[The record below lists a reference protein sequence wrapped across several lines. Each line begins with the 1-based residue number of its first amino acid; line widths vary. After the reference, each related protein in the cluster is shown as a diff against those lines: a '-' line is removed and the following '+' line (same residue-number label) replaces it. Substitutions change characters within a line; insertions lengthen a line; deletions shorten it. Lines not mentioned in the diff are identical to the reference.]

1 MKTLKYLFVG
11 AVLLG
16 AAAPVAAQELVP
28 EAVSAIKSKAADADK
43 QAKAAYKKNKK
54 DGAAIMKIAQAYYD
68 IKDTANARVYAEYA
82 TQLKPKYG
90 PGFVMLGDIAAL
102 AEDGGGAAKMYDQA
116 IYFDPTNPEPYIKYA
131 QVYRKISPT
140 SAVSKLDDL
149 KAHRPD
155 IAVDALK
162 GRIYYQ
168 SNEFERAIAE
178 FAKADRSKMEERDL
192 RSFAMAYYLTAKH
205 DKALDV
211 VEYALQKSP
220 RDAGF
225 NRLAFF
231 CNTDLKNFDK
241 ALEYA
246 DRLFNQSDSA
256 KFTYFDYSYHGNALA
271 GAKRHEEAVAAYK
284 KALEQEF
291 DSNDKKAGVLKQ
303 LSEAYSNQEQYDE
316 AIEFY
321 QQYLKE
327 YSTPTA
333 TDYAGLPQ
341 LHYYKSAKQEGDDRI
356 ASLKKADELYE
367 QLAQKYPDAE
377 EYATF
382 WRARVNNAM
391 DNDQQ
396 GGLAKPFYEK
406 IVASLGDKAD
416 KSRADIARL
425 KEAYLYLISYDARVA
440 DDMEAAKAVATKLL
454 EIDPENAIATQVLEI
469 K

>member
-1 MKTLKYLFVG
+1 MKYLFAG
-11 AVLLG
+11 AMLMG
-16 AAAPVAAQELVP
+16 AAPALAQELVP
-28 EAVSAIKSKAADADK
+28 EAVNAIKSKAADAEK

-54 DGAAIMKIAQAYYD
+54 NGEEIMKLSKAFYEV
-68 IKDTANARVYAEYA
+68 KDTANARVYAEYA
-82 TQLKPKYG
+82 TNLKPKYA
-90 PGFVMLGDIAAL
+90 PGFIMLGDIAAM
-102 AEDGGGAAKMYDQA
+102 ADDGGTAAKQYEQA
-116 IYFDPTNPEPYIKYA
+116 IYFDPKNPEPYIKYA
-131 QVYRKISPT
+131 QVYRKISPS
-140 SAVSKLDDL
+140 SAVGKLDDL
-149 KAHRPD
+149 KAQRPD
-155 IAVDALK
+155 LEVDALK

-168 SNEFERAIAE
+168 SNEFDRAIAE

-192 RSFAMAYYLTAKH
+192 RSFAMSYYLTAKH
-205 DKALDV
+205 DKALEV
-211 VEYALQKSP
+211 AEYALQKSP

-231 CNTDLKNFDK
+231 CNTDLKNFDR

-246 DRLFNQSDSA
+246 DRLFNKSDSA
-256 KFTYFDYSYHGNALA
+256 KLTYFDYSYHGNALA
-271 GAKRHEEAVAAYK
+271 GAKRHDEAIAAYK

-321 QQYLKE
+321 QQYLQE

-341 LHYYKSAKQEGDDRI
+341 LHYYKSAKLEGDDRL
-356 ASLKKADELYE
+356 ATLKTADELYE
-367 QLAQKYPDAE
+367 QLAQKYPDAD

-396 GGLAKPFYEK
+396 AGLAKPFYEK
-406 IVASLGDKAD
+406 IVASLGDKAE

-454 EIDPENAIATQVLEI
+454 EIDPENQVATQVLEL